1 MKLDTTLGDL
11 ERTVSLCLR
20 DGMCT
25 YGEWPECHPL
35 CSIYSRHRVYTASG
49 GGLVY
54 LARALAENR
63 IGFTPTMTEFA
74 YQCPL
79 CEACDMCQIIPVPP
93 PHVGPSEVIRF
104 LRHRLVEEGLIPEK
118 LKNLYRKVQRDGDYL
133 GKRLDPAIPGD
144 VGVEDAE
151 TVLFVEGL
159 HSESEQRIYKSAIR
173 LLQKIGKSVAIF
185 DLDGGSCGA
194 GLYDL
199 GFWDELKTLVNR
211 SENRMEKL
219 AGKKVLFVDP
229 HCQAFLMKRYPEIA
243 SKSVRAT
250 GRHFSEFLADAFE
263 EGKLRPKSETMR
275 VSYHDPCR
283 LSRGLGIEDA
293 PRRVISSLGMQL
305 IEMKRNRV
313 NTYCCGAGGSIR
325 PFPDF
330 SDSVASE
337 RIKEFEET
345 KAELL
350 ITACPYCKE
359 QFQRVLPPEERAR
372 VKDLTE
378 FVEEQTD

>member
-35 CSIYSRHRVYTASG
+35 CSIYSRHQVYTASG

-54 LARALAENR
+54 LVRALAENR
-63 IGFTPTMTEFA
+63 IDLTSTMMKFA

-93 PHVGPSEVIRF
+93 PHVGPSEIIRF
-104 LRHRLVEEGLIPEK
+104 LRQRLVKEGLIPAE
-118 LKNLYRKVQRDGDYL
+118 LKDLHQKVQRDGDYL
-133 GKRLDPAIPGD
+133 GKKLDPALPGD
-144 VGVEDAE
+144 TDLESAE

-159 HSESEQRIYKSAIR
+159 HSESEQGIYKSAIK
-173 LLQKIGKSVAIF
+173 LLQKMGKSATVF

-194 GLYDL
+194 ELYDL
-199 GFWDELKTLVNR
+199 GFWDELKTLVNGR
-211 SENRMEKL
+211 ESRMGKL
-219 AGKKVLFVDP
+219 AGKEVLFVDP
-229 HCQAFLMKRYPEIA
+229 HCQAFIMKRYPEIA
-243 SKSVRAT
+243 SKSPPAT
-250 GRHFSEFLADAFE
+250 GKNFSEFLADAFE
-263 EGKLRPKSETMR
+263 EGKLTSKSETMS

-293 PRRVISSLGMQL
+293 PRRVLSALGMGL
-305 IEMKRNRV
+305 IEMKRNRA
-313 NTYCCGAGGSIR
+313 NTGCCGAGGSIR

-350 ITACPYCKE
+350 ITACPYCKD
-359 QFQRVLPPEERAR
+359 QFQGVLPLEERVR

-378 FVEEQTD
+378 FVEEQTE